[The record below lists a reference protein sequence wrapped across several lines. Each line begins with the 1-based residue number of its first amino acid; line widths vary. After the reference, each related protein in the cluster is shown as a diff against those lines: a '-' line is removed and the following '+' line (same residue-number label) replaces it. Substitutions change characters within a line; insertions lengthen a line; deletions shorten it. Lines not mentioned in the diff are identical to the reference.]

1 MFLLC
6 VTICEQTY
14 FWNYFFFNLENDTL
28 KFREKGE
35 ILLMT
40 LILEQGGMV
49 FHDSI
54 DHDTITDTF

>member
-1 MFLLC
+1 MC
-6 VTICEQTY
+6 NHMWT
-14 FWNYFFFNLENDTL
+14 NNLENDTL